1 MSRSPLMAVKAFWQT
16 RIKKRPLVLSHAI
29 NSRCNMKCNFCEYWK
44 QNGPEMTLQ
53 EIIRLLDESKDFGIM
68 IYNAWTAEPLLRED
82 LPQILKHA
90 RELRITTF
98 LITNGLLLEKR
109 AEDLEDLDYL
119 SVSVDG
125 INSYKEIRGVDFKT
139 KILPGIV
146 KAKGL
151 VRNPLL
157 MNCVISGRN
166 LDDIEELIQL
176 AAELE
181 VTIAFEPMYEFF
193 GIQDDIWNNIRV
205 RDTEKY
211 RKTVNRII
219 EMKKEGYPII
229 NSYTYLNMVKDMN
242 THFKCHASELILN
255 VTADGTIEHCRVER
269 EPLGNVKDGLE
280 KVWKNSLEKRKQ
292 IPVNCHKCL
301 FFGYVENSLLYDL
314 NLEVMRHY
322 KWM

>member
-1 MSRSPLMAVKAFWQT
+1 MAAKAFWQT
-16 RIKKRPLVLSHAI
+16 RVRRRPLVLSHAI
-29 NSRCNMKCNFCEYWK
+29 NSRCNMKCDFCEYWK

-53 EIIRLLDESKDFGIM
+53 EIIRLLDDAKDFGIM

-82 LPQILKHA
+82 LPQILQHA
-90 RELRITTF
+90 REIGITTF

-109 AEDLEDLDYL
+109 AEDLKDLDYL

-125 INSYKEIRGVDFKT
+125 INSYKEIRGVDFKK

-151 VRNPLL
+151 MKNPLL

-166 LDDIEELIQL
+166 LEDIEELIRL
-176 AAELE
+176 ASELK
-181 VTIAFEPMYEFF
+181 VTIAFEPMYEFS
-193 GIQDDIWNNIRV
+193 GIQDDVWKNIGV

-211 RKTVNRII
+211 RRTVDRII

-229 NSYTYLNMVKDMN
+229 NSYTYLKMIKDMD
-242 THFKCHASELILN
+242 TDFKCHAGELILN
-255 VTADGTIEHCRVER
+255 VTADGTIEHCRAER
-269 EPLGNVKDGLE
+269 QSLGKVKDGLE
-280 KVWKNSLEKRKQ
+280 KVWVNSRKKRKQ
-292 IPVNCHKCL
+292 IPLNCHKCL
-301 FFGYVENSLLYDL
+301 FFGYVENSLLYDI
-314 NLEVMRHY
+314 NLEVMKHY

>member
-1 MSRSPLMAVKAFWQT
+1 MSRSPFVAAKAFWQT
-16 RIKKRPLVLSHAI
+16 RIRKRPLVLSHAI
-29 NSRCNMKCNFCEYWK
+29 NSRCNMKCDFCEYWK

-53 EIIRLLDESKDFGIM
+53 EIIRLLDDAKDFGIM
-68 IYNAWTAEPLLRED
+68 IYNAWTTEPLLRED
-82 LPQILKHA
+82 LPQILQHA
-90 RELRITTF
+90 REIGITTF

-109 AEDLEDLDYL
+109 AEALKDLDYL

-125 INSYKEIRGVDFKT
+125 INSYKEIRGVDFKK

-151 VRNPLL
+151 MKNPLL

-166 LDDIEELIQL
+166 LEDIEELIRL
-176 AAELE
+176 SAELE
-181 VTIAFEPMYEFF
+181 VTIAFEPMYEFS
-193 GIQDDIWNNIRV
+193 GIQDDVWKNIGIK
-205 RDTEKY
+205 DTEKY
-211 RKTVNRII
+211 RRTVDRII

-229 NSYTYLNMVKDMN
+229 NSYTYLKMIKDMD
-242 THFKCHASELILN
+242 TDFKCHAGELILN

-269 EPLGNVKDGLE
+269 QSLGNVKDGLE
-280 KVWKNSLEKRKQ
+280 KVWRNSRERRKR
-292 IPVNCHKCL
+292 IPENCHKCL
-301 FFGYVENSLLYDL
+301 FFGYVENSLLYDI

>member
-1 MSRSPLMAVKAFWQT
+1 MPRSPFTAAKAFWQT

-29 NSRCNMKCNFCEYWK
+29 NSRCNMKCEFCEYWK
-44 QNGPEMTLQ
+44 QSGPEMTLQ
-53 EIIRLLDESKDFGIM
+53 EITRLLDEAKDFGIM

-82 LPQILKHA
+82 LPQILQHA
-90 RELRITTF
+90 RELGIVTF

-109 AEDLEDLDYL
+109 VEDLTELDYL

-139 KILPGIV
+139 KILPGII
-146 KAKGL
+146 KAK
-151 VRNPLL
+151 RSMKNPIL

-166 LDDIEELIQL
+166 LDDIEELIRL

-181 VTIAFEPMYEFF
+181 VTIAFEPMYEFS
-193 GIQDDIWNNIRV
+193 GIEKSIWKDIGV
-205 RDTEKY
+205 RDTDKY
-211 RKTVNRII
+211 RRTVDRII

-229 NSYTYLNMVKDMN
+229 NSYTYLKMIRDMS
-242 THFKCHASELILN
+242 TDFKCHAGELILN
-255 VTADGTIEHCRVER
+255 VTADGTIEHCRVEK
-269 EPLGNVKDGLE
+269 EPLGNVKDGLQN
-280 KVWKNSLEKRKQ
+280 VWERSKKKRKQ
-292 IPVNCHKCL
+292 IPENCHKCL
-301 FFGYVENSLLYDL
+301 FFGYVENSLLYDM